1 MDTNEYKAVAWEYSH
16 GREGCAHVGTG
27 VSFNNSPK
35 EAIAEAKERAYN
47 SLLEQEAEADD
58 SGTPILACLIVW
70 KRGKAIINTT
80 Y

>member
-1 MDTNEYKAVAWEYSH
+1 MDTNEYKAVAYEYSH
-16 GREGCAHVGTG
+16 GREGYHMGKG
-27 VSFNNSPK
+27 VSFCNSPK
-35 EAIAEAKERAYN
+35 KAIDAAKERAYN
-47 SLLEQEAEADD
+47 SLRDQEAEAAD